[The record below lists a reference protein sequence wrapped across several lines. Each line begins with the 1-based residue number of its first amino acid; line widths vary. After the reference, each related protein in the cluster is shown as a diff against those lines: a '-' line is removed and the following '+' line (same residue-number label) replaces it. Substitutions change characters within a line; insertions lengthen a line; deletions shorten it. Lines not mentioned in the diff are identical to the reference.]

1 MNSKKRLS
9 TGRKNSHSSRRSGFT
24 PRNDWSRRVWHR
36 LLAICFLLFL
46 AGGMA
51 LAAPTAG
58 EIEWSFLGGSGG
70 RVASS
75 GYVLEGTLGQPVVG
89 QASSQSSTLCAG
101 FWCGVSQQHT
111 IYLPLI
117 MRE

>member
-1 MNSKKRLS
+1 MNSKQGLS
-9 TGRKNSHSSRRSGFT
+9 TARENSHSSRKSRLS
-24 PRNDWSRRVWHR
+24 PRNDGPRRVWHR

-46 AGGMA
+46 AAGMV

-58 EIEWSFLGGSGG
+58 EIEWSFLGDSGG

-89 QASSQSSTLCAG
+89 QASSQSSALCAG
-101 FWCGVSQQHT
+101 FWCGVQHEHT
-111 IYLPLI
+111 LYLSLI
-117 MRE
+117 VRE

>member
-1 MNSKKRLS
+1 MNSKSETFAERD
-9 TGRKNSHSSRRSGFT
+9 NSHSSWISDPS
-24 PRNDWSRRVWHR
+24 PRNDWLRRIQHK

-46 AGGMA
+46 AAGMV

-89 QASSQSSTLCAG
+89 QASSQSSALCAG
-101 FWCGVSQQHT
+101 FWCGVQHEHT
-111 IYLPLI
+111 LYLPLI
-117 MRE
+117 VRE